1 MALSSKNIKPKT
13 YNMLTPTLPIYPSEK
28 NPSLI
33 KQFQT
38 QLKAVGYK
46 KIIIDGIFG
55 RDTLTAVRAFQT
67 TTLDTNHQPLYVDGI
82 VGEKTW
88 NALFADDRKPSP
100 HPSPLQQHA
109 LHFAIQQLGVQ
120 ENPIGSNRG
129 DQVSKYLKSVSV
141 PAGVPWCA
149 AFVYW
154 CFQQACYEICTINPL
169 IKTAHCLTHWNRT
182 QGQRIASAQL
192 HSVDQS
198 NIKPGSIFII
208 QYKNGMGHCGII
220 KEIKGNTII
229 TIEGNTN
236 LNHSREGYGVFQH
249 TRKIV
254 DINTGFINYG

>member
-1 MALSSKNIKPKT
+1 MQL
-13 YNMLTPTLPIYPSEK
+13 PTLPLYPSEK

-33 KQFQT
+33 KQLQT
-38 QLKAVGYK
+38 QLKAVGYN
-46 KIIIDGIFG
+46 KIVIDGIFG
-55 RDTLTAVRAFQT
+55 RDTLTTVRAFQS
-67 TTLDTNHQPLYVDGI
+67 TTLDANNQPLYVDGI

-88 NALFADDRKPSP
+88 NSLFAIDLKPSP

-109 LHFAIQQLGVQ
+109 LQFAIQQLGVQ

-129 DQVSKYLKSVSV
+129 DQIDKYLKSVNA
-141 PAGVPWCA
+141 PAGVLWCA
-149 AFVYW
+149 GFVYW
-154 CFQQACYEICTINPL
+154 CFQQASYEICTINPL

-182 QGQRIASAQL
+182 QGQRIATVRL
-192 HSVDQS
+192 NSVNQS

-208 QYKNGMGHCGII
+208 QYKNGMGHCGIV
-220 KEIKGNTII
+220 KEVKANTII

-249 TRKIV
+249 TLKNS

>member
-1 MALSSKNIKPKT
+1 MQ
-13 YNMLTPTLPIYPSEK
+13 TPTLPLYPSEK

-33 KQFQT
+33 KRLQT
-38 QLKAVGYK
+38 QLKAVGYT
-46 KIIIDGIFG
+46 KIFIDGIFG
-55 RDTLTAVRAFQT
+55 RDTLTAVRAFQA
-67 TTLDTNHQPLYVDGI
+67 TTLDADNRPLYIDGI

-88 NALFADDRKPSP
+88 NTLFAGDRKPSP
-100 HPSPLQQHA
+100 HPSPFQQHA

-129 DQVSKYLKSVSV
+129 DQIDKYLKSVKA

-149 AFVYW
+149 AFIYW
-154 CFQQACYEICTINPL
+154 CFQQASYEICTINPL

-182 QGQRIASAQL
+182 QGQRIFARASLQL
-192 HSVDQS
+192 VPLT
-198 NIKPGSIFII
+198 NIKPGAIFII

-220 KEIKGNTII
+220 KEIHGDKII

-249 TRKIV
+249 TRKIS